1 MRWFW
6 IDRFEEFVSGESA
19 RTVKNVS
26 LGEEHLDD
34 YNQTWPYMPP
44 PLMIEG
50 LAQTGGLLL
59 GQLSDFKARV
69 VLAKVGRASFEKLA
83 RPGDHLTYQVRFLS
97 QQPDGAIAEGT
108 ILLNDEPMGAVELVF
123 ASLNGPEFEKVEL
136 FQPHEFLRMLRSM
149 RLFEVARN
157 PDGTPVAIPEHL
169 LAAEQAFLS
178 VNCPVH
184 NI

>member
-6 IDRFEEFVSGESA
+6 IDRFEEFVVGQSA

-34 YNQTWPYMPP
+34 YNVTWPYMPP

-50 LAQTGGLLL
+50 LAQSGGLLL
-59 GQLSDFKARV
+59 GQMSDFKARV
-69 VLAKVGRASFEKLA
+69 VLAKVGRASFDELA
-83 RPGDHLTYQVRFLS
+83 RPGDRLTYEIRLLS

-108 ILLNDEPMGAVELVF
+108 IYRNQDTLGRVELVF
-123 ASLNGPEFEKVEL
+123 ASLHGPEFEAVEL

-149 RLFEVARN
+149 RLFEVARH
-157 PDGTPVAIPEHL
+157 PDGTPVTIPAHL
-169 LAAEQAFLS
+169 LAAENAALG
-178 VNCPVH
+178 VTIP
-184 NI
+184 